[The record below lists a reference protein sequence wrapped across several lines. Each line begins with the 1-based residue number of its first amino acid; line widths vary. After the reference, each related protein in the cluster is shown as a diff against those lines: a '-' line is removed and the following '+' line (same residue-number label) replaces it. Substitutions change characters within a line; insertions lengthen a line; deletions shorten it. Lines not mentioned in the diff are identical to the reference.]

1 MTTNCFDRLQ
11 GLQGLEGCFPESP
24 NLYAIRGFI
33 QNRGSKPS
41 KPSTRGLGGSRPH
54 LGNG

>member
-11 GLQGLEGCFPESP
+11 GLQGLEGRFPESA
-24 NLYAIRGFI
+24 NIYAIRDFI

-41 KPSTRGLGGSRPH
+41 KPSTRGLGGSRLHP
-54 LGNG
+54 

>member
-11 GLQGLEGCFPESP
+11 GLQGLEGRFPESP
-24 NLYAIRGFI
+24 DLYAIRGFI

-41 KPSTRGLGGSRPH
+41 KPSTQGLGGSRPH
-54 LGNG
+54 PKNR